1 VRKDGI
7 LIFMH
12 FERLIEIVAR
22 LRGPDG
28 CPWDKKQT
36 RHSLKQYLI
45 EELYELIDAIEKEDF
60 ESIKEELGDL
70 LFQIVIQSQLA
81 KEEGRFDINDVIE
94 GITNKMI
101 ERHPH
106 VFGDKN
112 FASPEEVIDW
122 WNKHK
127 KEKQS
132 SLSIMDGVPESL
144 PALSRASRLQKRAT
158 RVGFDWEK
166 IDDVFE
172 KLKEEIEELKNAI
185 GKRKEEEIEEEIGD
199 ILFVIVRIANS
210 VNVEPEIAL
219 RKTIKKFLRRFRYIE
234 QKAKIFNKR
243 LEDMTLEEM
252 DKLWNEAKEKWHP

>member
-1 VRKDGI
+1 
-7 LIFMH
+7 MQ
-12 FERLIEIVAR
+12 FERLIEVVAK

-36 RHSLKQYLI
+36 RSSLKQYLI

-94 GITNKMI
+94 GITKKMI
-101 ERHPH
+101 DRHPH

-112 FASPEEVIDW
+112 FTSPEEVIDW
-122 WNKHK
+122 WDKHK
-127 KEKQS
+127 KEKQR

-158 RVGFDWEK
+158 RVGFDWER

-172 KLKEEIEELKNAI
+172 KLKEEVEELREAI
-185 GKRKEEEIEEEIGD
+185 NKKRNEEIEEEIGD
-199 ILFVIVRIANS
+199 ILFVMVRIANF

-219 RKTIKKFLRRFRYIE
+219 RKTIKKFLDRFRYIE
-234 QKAKIFNKR
+234 QKAGSLNRR

-252 DKLWNEAKEKWHP
+252 DKLWNEAKGK

>member
-1 VRKDGI
+1 
-7 LIFMH
+7 MQ
-12 FERLIEIVAR
+12 FERLVEIVAK

-36 RHSLKQYLI
+36 RSSLKEYLI
-45 EELYELIDAIEKEDF
+45 EELYELVDAIEKEDF
-60 ESIKEELGDL
+60 DSIREELGDL
-70 LFQIVIQSQLA
+70 LFQIVIQSQIA

-122 WNKHK
+122 WNAHK
-127 KEKQS
+127 RKKRNS
-132 SLSIMDGVPESL
+132 SSIMDGVPESL

-158 RVGFDWEK
+158 RVGFDWER

-172 KLKEEIEELKNAI
+172 KLKEEIEELRDAI
-185 GKRKEEEIEEEIGD
+185 GKKKEKEIEEELGD

-210 VNVEPEIAL
+210 IDVEPEIAL
-219 RKTIKKFLRRFRYIE
+219 RKTIKKFLERFRYIE
-234 QKAKIFNKR
+234 QKAEVFNKR

-252 DKLWNEAKEKWHP
+252 DKFWNEAKERN